1 MRNELEIELWL
12 ALVCERQGVRAKNA
26 VFTQPTSYVLRP
38 TSSNFDVGMDFAHKV
53 VPFHGGIG
61 L

>member
-1 MRNELEIELWL
+1 MRNELEIGLWL
-12 ALVCERQGVRAKNA
+12 ALVRERQGSHAKNV

-38 TSSNFDVGMDFAHKV
+38 MASNFVIGMDLAHKV
-53 VPFHGGIG
+53 VPFRNGIG

>member
-12 ALVCERQGVRAKNA
+12 TLVRERQGSHAKNA
-26 VFTQPTSYVLRP
+26 VFAQSTSYVLRP

-53 VPFHGGIG
+53 VPFRNGIG